1 VRQLEEYAAK
11 SSKLS
16 VIESLI
22 ESGAMS
28 RSELAEKIGLSRS
41 ALTELSR
48 ELIEA
53 GLVRET
59 SVVHDGQRQGRPS
72 VLLAL
77 NENRG
82 YVLGVS
88 LQDETALLVLCDI
101 HGNVLQNHSFELTT
115 RPEAC
120 ATAIRDGMKHI
131 LQNKGIQKKQLLGI
145 GLAISGFV
153 DPHSGVCIRS
163 NELDWSD
170 VPIVS
175 IVQRVTGV
183 PTYLE
188 NDANAVATGEKL
200 FGNTRKLRNFTIVTL
215 SYAIGA
221 GHYVGGRL
229 YRGASGG
236 AGEIGHYTMDPNG
249 LSCRCGKKGCLDTI
263 SGIAAMV
270 DLARKQSLMV
280 ENLQD
285 IERLASLGNTV
296 ATAMLRNAGQVLGL
310 GVSYLIQTNNPEAVL
325 FAFTEEIEGGIFLTA
340 VRQSIE
346 NNILPRFLP
355 TTKLLF
361 HRAAKSFWARGA
373 ASIAAHEFLR
383 AQASL

>member
-28 RSELAEKIGLSRS
+28 RSDLAEKLGLSRS

-53 GLVRET
+53 GLIRET
-59 SVVHDGQRQGRPS
+59 SVVHDGQRQGRPA

-77 NENRG
+77 NEHRG

-88 LQDETALLVLCDI
+88 LQNGTALLVLCDV
-101 HGNVLQNHSFELTT
+101 HGNVLQNHSFDLTP

-120 ATAIRDGMKHI
+120 AAAIRDGMKFI
-131 LQNKGIQKKQLLGI
+131 LQSSGFQKKQLLGI

-153 DPHSGVCIRS
+153 DPHAGVCIRS

-215 SYAIGA
+215 SNAIGA

-229 YRGASGG
+229 YRGETGG
-236 AGEIGHYTMDPNG
+236 AGEIGHYTMDLNG
-249 LSCRCGKKGCLDTI
+249 LACRCGKKGCLDTI
-263 SGIAAMV
+263 SGVTAMV
-270 DLARKQSLMV
+270 DLARKQSLTADT
-280 ENLQD
+280 LQD
-285 IERLASLGNTV
+285 IERLASAGNPA
-296 ATAMLRNAGQVLGL
+296 ATGILRNAGQTLGL
-310 GVSYLIQTNNPEAVL
+310 AVSYLIQTNNPEAVV
-325 FAFTEEIEGGIFLTA
+325 FAFTESIERGIFLTA
-340 VRQSIE
+340 VRQAIE
-346 NNILPRFLP
+346 NNILPRFLR

-361 HRAAKSFWARGA
+361 HRAEKSFWARGA

-383 AQASL
+383 EQASR